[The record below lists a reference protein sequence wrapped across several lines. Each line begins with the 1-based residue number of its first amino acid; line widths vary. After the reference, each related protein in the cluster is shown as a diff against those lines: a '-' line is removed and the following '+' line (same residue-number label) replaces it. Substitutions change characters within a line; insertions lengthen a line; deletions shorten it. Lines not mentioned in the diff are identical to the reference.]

1 MKKFSPYIWKCAQNA
16 IHLWPSLL
24 PSSGGKIRTNIFW
37 KPLLCSPLQLDTH
50 TYCLPRRI
58 QWENGKTTIH
68 VKENFGKP
76 KYIVSSFRLC
86 HNSHTAESKRSK
98 SRNLY
103 TPGARVI
110 QGWKKPAQK
119 FVMRQVLEDA
129 GQKNWSN
136 GHIEVLE
143 KLSKLKELPSNI
155 QLQILIT
162 GQHFFSLLREIT
174 QPWIPW
180 VFTPGWVQWLWKCE
194 CCRFSLFP

>member
-1 MKKFSPYIWKCAQNA
+1 MRKWKNY
-16 IHLWPSLL
+16 HS
-24 PSSGGKIRTNIFW
+24 REREFW
-37 KPLLCSPLQLDTH
+37 KTE
-50 TYCLPRRI
+50 I
-58 QWENGKTTIH
+58 
-68 VKENFGKP
+68 
-76 KYIVSSFRLC
+76 SSFRLC
-86 HNSHTAESKRSK
+86 HNSHTSESKRSK
-98 SRNLY
+98 SHNLY
-103 TPGARVI
+103 MPGARVI

-119 FVMRQVLEDA
+119 FVLRQVLEDA

-194 CCRFSLFP
+194 CCRFFFVSIKFSTLSPRKLSLLSKLLSVSLNNH